1 MEKSGRGVI
10 MKRVLGLLVIFFFWL
25 GVSAVLALTV
35 NVDGNLSDWG
45 LSTAGFVTNG
55 NNWDPGLPGVY
66 VAQEDW
72 VGSGGYVGPGWGYQ
86 NYDIEAILVT
96 SDATN
101 LYIAIASGFPPFNN
115 GHYDPGD
122 IAIDLGADGSYDY
135 AFVFYPDGRSNI
147 AHDDALY
154 QVLDSSAWQ
163 EVYYS
168 QHSESDPYRLK
179 DVAGLYQYIADGSF
193 AYTSDSTPRYLMEV
207 SIPWS
212 ALGGYVGWFKVH
224 WTMECGNDH
233 LEVTAYHT
241 PEPASILLLGSAFL
255 VIGLP
260 LRYRIRKK

>member
-1 MEKSGRGVI
+1 
-10 MKRVLGLLVIFFFWL
+10 MKRVLGLLAIIFLWW
-25 GVSAVLALTV
+25 GVNLASALTV
-35 NVDGNLSDWG
+35 TVDGNLSDWG
-45 LSTAGFVTNG
+45 LNTGSFVTNG
-55 NNWDPGLPGVY
+55 NNWDPGLSGVY

-72 VGSGGYVGPGWGYQ
+72 VTTHNGYSGYVSPGYGGQ

-115 GHYDPGD
+115 GSYDPGD

-135 AFVFYPDGRSNI
+135 AFVFYPDNRSNI
-147 AHDDALY
+147 THDDALY
-154 QVLDSSAWQ
+154 QVLDSSAW
-163 EVYYS
+163 EDVYYS
-168 QHSESDPYRLK
+168 QHSESNPFCLK
-179 DVAGLYQYIADGSF
+179 DTTGLYQYIADGSF

-241 PEPASILLLGSAFL
+241 PEPASILLVGSALLL
-255 VIGLP
+255 VGIP
-260 LRYRIRKK
+260 LGRRVGKK